1 MVDLGCEVDDDGWV
15 TTDATGRT
23 SVPGVWAAGNVVDPR
38 AQVITAAGAGSA
50 AAIALNADL
59 VDDDVRDAVHAVIS
73 PDRHPNTRGA
83 TMTTPDRAPNPRA
96 AAAGP
101 PTKHQL
107 ALMIW
112 LAVFPTLT
120 VLNLALG
127 DWLGTLSPVL
137 RTFVLATIAVPDRHL
152 RADAATAQAPRPDP
166 GPNTGRRSEMTTN
179 APAGAPLRAPMAAT
193 RKATLAAGV
202 LYVVTFISI
211 PALIL
216 IWPVLTDPNYVISAG
231 ADNRILLGCLLDVVT
246 ALAGIGT
253 AVALFPVL
261 RGHNETLALGFVTA
275 RVFEAGV
282 ILVGVVRACWPW

>member
-1 MVDLGCEVDDDGWV
+1 
-15 TTDATGRT
+15 
-23 SVPGVWAAGNVVDPR
+23 
-38 AQVITAAGAGSA
+38 
-50 AAIALNADL
+50 
-59 VDDDVRDAVHAVIS
+59 
-73 PDRHPNTRGA
+73 
-83 TMTTPDRAPNPRA
+83 
-96 AAAGP
+96 
-101 PTKHQL
+101 
-107 ALMIW
+107 
-112 LAVFPTLT
+112 
-120 VLNLALG
+120 
-127 DWLGTLSPVL
+127 
-137 RTFVLATIAVPDRHL
+137 
-152 RADAATAQAPRPDP
+152 
-166 GPNTGRRSEMTTN
+166 MTTN

-282 ILVGVVRACWPW
+282 ILVGVVSLLALVTVRQSVGGPAAADPAVLVTAGRSLVAVRDATFLLGPGVVPAINALLLAPILYRSRLVPRILPLLGLVGAPLLLASSAATLFSTNEQISGLSALLGLPIAAWELALGIWMIVKGFSPAPTTASHGSTT